1 MKRAGKF
8 KKMKNLEVSQ
18 EDKRDLVRDVM
29 HRAATDKDF
38 AAQRWQQEQGGTA
51 ADEARW
57 AQEENDAAKKEKK

>member
-1 MKRAGKF
+1 
-8 KKMKNLEVSQ
+8 MKNLEVLQ
-18 EDKRDLVRDVM
+18 DDKRDLVREVM

-57 AQEENDAAKKEKK
+57 AQEEKDAAAKKK

>member
-1 MKRAGKF
+1 MKK
-8 KKMKNLEVSQ
+8 VSQ
-18 EDKRDLVRDVM
+18 KEKRDLVRDVM

-57 AQEENDAAKKEKK
+57 AQEEKDAEAKKK